1 MRYDR
6 DAAVTYARRF
16 WDRPCDD
23 GIFWR
28 TDYAVDVAGMRKSL
42 HAPAKDGWEARFVP
56 DGAGAEH
63 AVFKRDVGGTVDEIE
78 IQPWDGLA
86 DCAHFLSRCLT
97 AGGFV
102 VKEISVPKLVNHLK
116 VRGDTKVLAER
127 VTRERGQAI
136 VDSGILK
143 KGDMLGYFNIS
154 SEGDY
159 GGRRQYSHSTMFIGK
174 IRSGDVGR
182 ITCHTKSRFGGL
194 SAFPDQWHLD
204 DDSYLYTFI
213 HISRDDV
220 LPPSMGRTGLQGW
233 WQSDDHGGRY
243 YYLSPTGHASIGMRA
258 PRSVHDRPGAVAL
271 NSGHYFVDGGRLTLI
286 WRLTGE
292 VDAWNRNGDD
302 AFLSRTGIGQRITR
316 WTERGRRPPYQ

>member
-6 DAAVTYARRF
+6 DAAVAYAQRY

-28 TDYAVDVAGMRKSL
+28 SDSAVDVAHMRKAL
-42 HAPAKDGWEARFVP
+42 HAPADDGWEARFVP
-56 DGAGAEH
+56 DGKEAEH
-63 AVFKRDVGGTVDEIE
+63 AVFRREVGGKVEEIE
-78 IQPWDGLA
+78 IQPWAGLA

-97 AGGFV
+97 AGGFSIQ
-102 VKEISVPKLVNHLK
+102 EISVPKLVNHLK
-116 VRGDTKVLAER
+116 TRGDTKVLAER
-127 VTRERGQAI
+127 VSRRRGQRI

-143 KGDMLGYFNIS
+143 KGDMLGYFNTS
-154 SEGDY
+154 PEGDY

-204 DDSYLYTFI
+204 DPSYLYTFI
-213 HISRDDV
+213 HISRDDTM
-220 LPPSMGRTGLQGW
+220 PMGVGRPGLHGW
-233 WQSDDHGGRY
+233 WHTDDTGGRH
-243 YYLSPTGHASIGMRA
+243 YYLAPGGHASFGLQP
-258 PRSVHDRPGAVAL
+258 PRSVQERPGLAAL
-271 NSGHYFVDGGRLTLI
+271 NGGHYFVDGGTITLI

-292 VDAWNRNGDD
+292 VDVWQRNGDD
-302 AFLSRTGIGQRITR
+302 AFVWQAGVGRRVTR
-316 WTERGRRPPYQ
+316 WTERRHR